1 MIPEGSIDEL
11 AELNPDALVPEGL
24 DDAFIGYVTT
34 AKQKHVAAYCLKTCA
49 RIIARE
55 NDVSLESAL
64 STMHETTMLLDVED
78 APVFVTTSPDIL
90 FLSKEADDE
99 GYFNESDFE
108 SEDYGEGDEFDE

>member
-11 AELNPDALVPEGL
+11 AELNPEALVPEGL

-34 AKQKHVAAYCLKTCA
+34 ASQKHVAAYCLKTCA

-55 NDVSLESAL
+55 NNVSMESAL

-90 FLSKEADDE
+90 FLSKEVDDE
-99 GYFNESDFE
+99 GYFNESDFDDDDPE
-108 SEDYGEGDEFDE
+108 ED